1 MLKISE
7 IQTKAEQ
14 PVIFPPEG
22 RIVGPWVSELR
33 QVCDGLLTNTNKVSL
48 DLADVSF
55 ADENGVA
62 ELVNLKQRGVE
73 LLNATPFLFEQLKPA
88 LRGAGLAH

>member
-7 IQTKAEQ
+7 IQKKAEQ
-14 PVIFPPEG
+14 PVIFRLEG

-55 ADENGVA
+55 SDENGGAEFKCVA
-62 ELVNLKQRGVE
+62 GRAKQDK
-73 LLNATPFLFEQLKPA
+73 FCS
-88 LRGAGLAH
+88 